1 MPRRLRE
8 AKDRERGAWGAGS
21 RARPAAEWRWLTYGY
36 VLVGGGAPRGAVQ
49 MALDSADRRDRGA
62 GATLAAMAARGLIEE
77 RHDDVP
83 ALVQAMLWF
92 RSDTYHVSVHIT
104 RYLSRRRPT
113 GSPSAGTGSGSAVS
127 TSVQGRAGVR
137 LIDASR
143 SLAYAPSS

>member
-1 MPRRLRE
+1 
-8 AKDRERGAWGAGS
+8 
-21 RARPAAEWRWLTYGY
+21 
-36 VLVGGGAPRGAVQ
+36 

-113 GSPSAGTGSGSAVS
+113 GSPSAGTGTGSAVS